1 MTHLPEP
8 FHSTVPD
15 LDPARGGA
23 PPAHLGA
30 AVLAARAQA
39 RDGDLPRA
47 PRSSR
52 RRPVLALVAA
62 CLAVLAAAGVV
73 ARLRTPEKPPV
84 VEIATP
90 PVGET
95 ATPPVVKTAT
105 PVPGVVPERRDL
117 TAGGVPQ
124 QCPGLVASAIRDY
137 GAGAGSPSPQA
148 VLDGVDRTWA
158 LPTFGARVTSKVV
171 ERRTGTWT
179 VVYLDAAGRYLGT
192 ASLETTPEG
201 RWVFSTSSNCA

>member
-15 LDPARGGA
+15 LDPARSGA
-23 PPAHLGA
+23 PPAQLSA
-30 AVLAARAQA
+30 AALTARAQA
-39 RDGDLPRA
+39 PDGDMPHA

-62 CLAVLAAAGVV
+62 CLAVVAAAGVV

-124 QCPGLVASAIRDY
+124 RCPGVTGNAIYDY
-137 GAGAGSPSPQA
+137 ATGAGNPSPQA

-158 LPTFGARVTSKVV
+158 LRTFKARVASKVV
-171 ERRTGTWT
+171 ERSTGTWT